1 MKYINEFHEG
11 DNIVGIY
18 LCKQKNSAIT
28 KNGKEYENL
37 TLADKTGSLN
47 CKIWDPNSMGIG
59 DFDVN
64 DYVEV
69 HGRVS
74 VFNGALQL
82 SIDRAFKA
90 DEGSYEPSDY
100 LPVSEKDPSQMFKE
114 ITAYVNSV
122 QSPYFRL
129 LLESFFVEDTA
140 FIAAFKTHSAAKS
153 IHHGFVGGL
162 MQHTLAV
169 CNLCE
174 FYCKNYPKLN
184 RDLLITAALCH
195 DIGKVHE
202 ISAFPTN
209 DYTDEGQF
217 LGHIVMGVEM
227 VDEKIRSIKGF
238 PAIKATELKH
248 CIISHHGELEF
259 GSPKKPAIIEA
270 VALNFADNTDAKL
283 QAFTELLDSNTNTDP
298 SNLWMGF
305 SRTFDSNIRPTV

>member
-37 TLADKTGSLN
+37 TMADKTGSLN
-47 CKIWDPNSMGIG
+47 CKIWEPNSMGIG

-74 VFNGALQL
+74 TFNGALQL
-82 SIDRAFKA
+82 SIDRAFRA
-90 DEGSYEPSDY
+90 DEGSYDPADY
-100 LPVSEKDPSQMFKE
+100 LPVSEKDPSMMYKE
-114 ITAYVNSV
+114 ILAYVNSV

-129 LLESFFVEDTA
+129 LLESFFVEDA
-140 FIAAFKTHSAAKS
+140 SFIAAFKSHSAAKS

-169 CNLCE
+169 CNLCD

-195 DIGKVHE
+195 DIGKVRE
-202 ISAFPTN
+202 LSGFPMN

-227 VDEKIRSIKGF
+227 VDEKIRNIKGF
-238 PAIKATELKH
+238 PALKATELKH
-248 CIISHHGELEF
+248 CIIAHHGELEF

-270 VALNFADNTDAKL
+270 VALNFADNTDAKI
-283 QAFTELLDSNTNTDP
+283 QAFTELLENSTNTDP
-298 SNLWMGF
+298 SNPWLGYQ
-305 SRTFDSNIRPTV
+305 RTFDGNIRPTA